1 MATAADRHIIF
12 RSGEELYDR
21 RFRERYRV
29 LQTARD
35 TGGELVRVEDTAAPG
50 PSRRPLSA
58 HPLNRSASR
67 CSQEP
72 WG

>member
-1 MATAADRHIIF
+1 MATAADRQIIF

-72 WG
+72 